1 MKFIISKSNGDEFD
15 RDKVFETERIESVY
29 RFLEQNAD
37 AGRLISFE
45 VLKKDVEIVSDMRP
59 MYGFYIKEDSEE
71 VLYMKVIK
79 E

>member
-1 MKFIISKSNGDEFD
+1 LKFIISKSNNETFD

-29 RFLEQNAD
+29 NYLAANAD
-37 AGRLISFE
+37 KGRLISFDA
-45 VLKKDVEIVSDMRP
+45 LKYDVELVSDMRP
-59 MYGFYIKEDSEE
+59 MYGFYIKEDGDD